1 MITILNSKEFL
12 ENEATESK
20 KNKNATQEDRRI
32 SAVFLLRK
40 FSKKIRKTAPED
52 RS

>member
-1 MITILNSKEFL
+1 MKRQNLKKT
-12 ENEATESK
+12 K
-20 KNKNATQEDRRI
+20 KNKNATQENRRI

-40 FSKKIRKTAPED
+40 FSKKIKKTAPEG